1 MKEPE
6 LIQEILENAKT
17 VAVVGFSPKP
27 GRPSSNIA
35 AYLKKH
41 GYRVIPVNPEIEKGL
56 GEKAYP
62 TLAAI
67 PEKVDL
73 ANVYRRD
80 EDIPAV
86 VEDAIAAGV
95 KYLWIQEGIVHEEAA
110 QRAERAGIRVV
121 MDRCIYKEH
130 VRSRTSRPQ
139 AV

>member
-1 MKEPE
+1 MNEPG
-6 LIQEILENAKT
+6 LIEEILENVKT

-41 GYRVIPVNPEIEKGL
+41 GYRVIPVNPEIEMGL

-86 VEDAIAAGV
+86 VDDAIAAGV
-95 KYLWIQEGIVHEEAA
+95 KYLWIQEGIVHKEAA
-110 QRAERAGIRVV
+110 EKAERAGIRVV

-130 VRSRTSRPQ
+130 ARGQMAHPQ
-139 AV
+139 KV

>member
-1 MKEPE
+1 MNEPE
-6 LIQEILENAKT
+6 LIEEILEHVKT

-41 GYRVIPVNPEIEKGL
+41 GYRVIAVNPAIEKGL
-56 GEKAYP
+56 EEKAYP
-62 TLAAI
+62 TIAAI

-80 EDIPAV
+80 KDIPAV
-86 VEDAIAAGV
+86 VDDAIAAGV

-110 QRAERAGIRVV
+110 QKAERAGIRVV

-130 VRSRTSRPQ
+130 IRSQMARPQ
-139 AV
+139 KV